1 MGHGS
6 VAWWF
11 LRFWQMRCAMSMNPL
26 AILAGVGLLF
36 GLGSSEIR
44 RFERDAAA
52 DIRSR
57 LSGDERKV
65 DVRAE
70 LAGLAGLWGELRSGT
85 IRASDFSTEGL
96 PLFTEPERRQNGR
109 LGLLRLD
116 LREFVLSG
124 LRVERLEAEIP
135 NCRYDFDL
143 ALRHRK
149 IRLSRSGVGTGTVVL
164 REKDLEDFILRK
176 YAEIKR
182 VSVRIDK
189 DRVFVEG
196 YGEFL
201 IAKTNFTV
209 IADLEAVEGT
219 RLFLTDAKIYFDW
232 GRADEPARKA
242 LLDTLNPVV
251 DLRKDLG
258 LYDAVSIE
266 RIRLRDGRLQAWG
279 STRIPVRPPEEER

>member
-1 MGHGS
+1 
-6 VAWWF
+6 
-11 LRFWQMRCAMSMNPL
+11 MSLTPL
-26 AILAGVGLLF
+26 AILAGFGLLF
-36 GLGSSEIR
+36 GLGNGEIR
-44 RFERDAAA
+44 RFERDAAT
-52 DIRSR
+52 DLKSQ
-57 LSGDERKV
+57 LTGQNMNVS
-65 DVRAE
+65 VRAE
-70 LAGLAGLWGELRSGT
+70 LNGLAGLWGDLRSGT
-85 IRASDFSTEGL
+85 IRASDFSTDGL
-96 PLFTEPERRQNGR
+96 PLFTEPQRRKNGR

-135 NCRYDFDL
+135 GCRYDFDL
-143 ALRHRK
+143 AFRHRK

-176 YAEIKR
+176 FSEIKR

-189 DRVFVEG
+189 DRVFVDG

-209 IADLEAVEGT
+209 IAGLQAFEGT
-219 RLFLTDAKIYFDW
+219 KLLLTDAKIYFDW
-232 GRADEPARKA
+232 RRADEPASKA

-258 LYDAVSIE
+258 LYDAVTVE

-279 STRIPVRPPEEER
+279 ATRIPIRPAEGAGS